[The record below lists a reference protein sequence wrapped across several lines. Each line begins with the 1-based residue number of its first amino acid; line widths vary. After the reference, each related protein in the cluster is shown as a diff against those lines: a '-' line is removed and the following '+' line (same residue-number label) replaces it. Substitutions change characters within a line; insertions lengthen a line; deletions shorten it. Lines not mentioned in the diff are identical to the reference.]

1 MANTVLQERK
11 KNNKNHHIFKLKVWK
26 HSVFEY
32 FVKNVNLQFLNHTT
46 LLYIQIDSEGKG
58 ENIKIPES
66 KNITCRNGAYI
77 PNTQPFSLS
86 SEGKNKWEIRA
97 ASCTEENTLG
107 RTKKDFKYFY
117 FLLNI
122 KTILPSAN
130 TFTRQVL
137 NLTLILCLYK
147 ILRAVNYN

>member
-86 SEGKNKWEIRA
+86 SEGKNKWEVRA

-117 FLLNI
+117 FFFKYQNNF
-122 KTILPSAN
+122 TICKYFHQTSFKLDFNFVSLQN
-130 TFTRQVL
+130 FKS
-137 NLTLILCLYK
+137 C
-147 ILRAVNYN
+147 